1 MMSEEDQVELA
12 NAFQKIAEAICPP
25 TPPESMTQ
33 DASGGYVGSLTEA
46 IMGVTAGLFA
56 IAESIERLSQSIE
69 GIQDD

>member
-1 MMSEEDQVELA
+1 MSEEDQVELA

-46 IMGVTAGLFA
+46 MMGVTAGLFA
-56 IAESIERLSQSIE
+56 IAESIESLSQSIE